1 LRKILTQYFTRLMK
15 SVALDA
21 TLAKQH
27 RESRRAGPGASS
39 YKASLAARN
48 GVSGAQE
55 QDGAR

>member
-1 LRKILTQYFTRLMK
+1 MK